1 MGGGLVQG
9 SIFTRVCLALGYL
22 ILLGCMFYMEQ
33 RARDVCFKTLLHLVV
48 MHLKLIYL
56 PFPKKRIFI

>member
-48 MHLKLIYL
+48 MH
-56 PFPKKRIFI
+56 